1 MNPKKKKLITTGYHM
16 PYNPDLKELARNL
29 RLNMTPAEKK
39 LWYNY
44 LRDFRY
50 RVLRQKP
57 IDNYIV
63 DFYCPKL
70 QLVIEIDGESHY
82 TEKAKINDVKRTQTI
97 NSYGL
102 KEIRFTNIEILENL
116 EGVCEIIENL
126 SKRKNPLCPL

>member
-1 MNPKKKKLITTGYHM
+1 M

>member
-1 MNPKKKKLITTGYHM
+1 LNPKKKKLITTGYHM